1 MPAWNHLWQSTVF
14 AVAAGLLTLV
24 LKNNRARTRYWLWLA
39 ASLKFLVPFALLIS
53 MGSHIEWRKG
63 REAATLFLMDQAR
76 PPLAV
81 APAVTPQRAVGTPAS
96 TRSVE
101 AVLFSIWLCGSIA
114 VLIFYR
120 SRWRRIRLAKQQSLP
135 LELPGPMKVM
145 SSAVLLEPAVF
156 GILRPVLLLPP
167 SITQRL
173 TPEQLRAIFAHELC
187 HVQYRDNLAAALH
200 MLVEAIFWFHPL
212 VWWLG
217 ARLVEER
224 ERACDEAVVQS
235 GYAPEVYAEG
245 ILEVC
250 KLYLASPV
258 ACAAGVSGA
267 NLNQRIQSILTA
279 RVGGKLSRGKKLLLA
294 AAGTL
299 ALAAPLVV
307 GLANAPLKM
316 EQSRQSYKVVSIKRA
331 IRSGSGRPI
340 DKGSSREFVM
350 NTPLSNLI
358 GAVYHLHA
366 FQVSGGPSWINST
379 RFDITAN
386 AEDVSPPEQMMSFR
400 RDLLRTVLKDCF
412 RLQFHREMKE
422 FPVYILTVAES
433 GLKLRRSK
441 DRNISAK
448 MGLNMFLN
456 HTLDATG
463 ISVPQMPGDKVGLTS
478 ILSDILVRLG
488 TDEAVIDKTGLTGL
502 FDFHLEWNSAPS
514 SDPDRPSLFTAVQ
527 EQLGLKLTPGKAPV
541 EVLVVDH
548 AEDPTQNH
556 SDRHRAS

>member
-14 AVAAGLLTLV
+14 AVGAGLLTLL
-24 LKNNRARTRYWLWLA
+24 LKKNRARTRYWLWLA

-53 MGSHIEWRKG
+53 MGSHIEWRTG
-63 REAATLFLMDQAR
+63 RAATASFLEEQASPPSDVVPTGTPHR
-76 PPLAV
+76 P
-81 APAVTPQRAVGTPAS
+81 VGTPAS
-96 TRSVE
+96 TSSLE

-114 VLIFYR
+114 VLVFYA
-120 SRWRRIRLAKQQSLP
+120 SRWRRVQLAKRQSSP

-145 SSAVLLEPAVF
+145 SAATLLEPAVF
-156 GILRPVLLLPP
+156 GILRPVLLLPQ
-167 SITQRL
+167 SVAQRL

-187 HVQYRDNLAAALH
+187 HARCRDNLAAALH

-235 GYAPEVYAEG
+235 GHAPEVYAEG

-279 RVGGKLSRGKKLLLA
+279 RVGGKLTRGKKLLLA
-294 AAGTL
+294 AAGML
-299 ALAAPLVV
+299 AIATPMVV
-307 GLANAPLKM
+307 GLANAPLKID
-316 EQSRQSYKVVSIKRA
+316 QSRQSYKVVSIKHA
-331 IRSGSGRPI
+331 IRSGSGRPST
-340 DKGSSREFVM
+340 KSLPREFVM
-350 NTPLSNLI
+350 NTPLFNLI
-358 GAVYHLHA
+358 GAVYYLHA
-366 FQVSGGPSWINST
+366 FQVLGGPPWINST
-379 RFDITAN
+379 RFDITAK
-386 AEDVSPPEQMMSFR
+386 AEDISPLEQMISLR
-400 RDLLRTVLKDCF
+400 KVVLRTVLKDRF

-433 GLKLRRSK
+433 GSKLRRSN

-463 ISVPQMPGDKVGLTS
+463 ISVAQMPGDKVGLTS

-488 TDEAVIDKTGLTGL
+488 TDGAVIDKTGLTGL

-527 EQLGLKLTPGKAPV
+527 QQLGLKLTPGRAPV

-548 AEDPTQNH
+548 AEDPTLNH
-556 SDRHRAS
+556 S